1 MAQIYGWLPIAD
13 RTDKQQEWYPL
24 VCKKQADGTYMLK
37 VDTELS
43 VDALSLNIDNL
54 KIASTDQT
62 VGNAKYIKVN
72 ADGTVHITGNIGV
85 LNASDVRINPATE
98 EKQDDTI
105 TKLTSIDGKDFATSA
120 KQDTIIGHID
130 GLESDL
136 ASIKSN
142 TALGIPRLYSGNA
155 NILSATVTFV
165 GTTKSVLIQNMHTTN
180 IVYVSFD
187 GGTNWKTINTLDV
200 LELECAISS
209 LDIKA
214 NVDGT
219 SYEILTTE

>member
-24 VCKKQADGTYMLK
+24 TCKKQADGTYMLK

-54 KIASTDQT
+54 KVASTDGT
-62 VGNAKYIKVN
+62 VGNAKYIKVS
-72 ADGTVHITGNIGV
+72 ADGTVYITGNIGI

-98 EKQDDTI
+98 EKQDDAI

-120 KQDTIIGHID
+120 KQDTIIGHVD
-130 GLESDL
+130 GLEADL
-136 ASIKSN
+136 ASIKNN
-142 TALGIPRLYSGNA
+142 TTLGTPKFYGGNA
-155 NILSATVTFV
+155 NIAPATVTFA
-165 GTTKSVLIQNMHTTN
+165 GTTKSLLVQNMHATN
-180 IVYVSFD
+180 VVYVSFD
-187 GGTNWKTINTLDV
+187 GGTNWKTINALDI